1 MLNKLMWFPVG
12 KRLVDFLNAYEYEDG
27 SRLFRY
33 LADRDDM
40 KIRLGSGNFGEYP
53 ALWVI
58 FGSETE
64 VNKPDSRIG
73 AITEFWLDVYVKAE
87 ASPDDEQDTTL
98 YRQAYHL
105 EQELTLVLR
114 EFNQQIQ
121 KYYKLGTNFRIKDI
135 LSDGDAGFTSSNTL
149 QHRIILQIEWYR

>member
-1 MLNKLMWFPVG
+1 MLNKLMWYPVG
-12 KRLVDFLNAYEYEDG
+12 KKLADFLSAYEYSDG

-33 LADRDDM
+33 LTDRDDM
-40 KIRLGSGNFGEYP
+40 KIRFGSGSFGEYP
-53 ALWVI
+53 ALWII

-64 VNKPDSRIG
+64 VNQQDSKIG
-73 AITEFWLDVYVKAE
+73 AITEYWLDIYVKAE
-87 ASPDDEQDTTL
+87 ASADEEQDAIL

-114 EFNQQIQ
+114 EFNHKIQ
-121 KYYKLGTNFRIKDI
+121 KDYKLGTNFRIKDI

-149 QHRIILQIEWYR
+149 QHRIILQIEWYK